1 MGCVR
6 FVMVMLR
13 EKVHGVGAYDY
24 ISFGRQEVFTVE
36 LTLYGGHHWGRLSQ
50 GLI

>member
-24 ISFGRQEVFTVE
+24 HLEGKKYLQ
-36 LTLYGGHHWGRLSQ
+36 WN
-50 GLI
+50 